1 VIEVHFASE
10 LRAQYGVYS
19 LCCHKLLSF
28 YESLSAACDIDDL
41 ISKFDNEL
49 KSSYCGDKYAL
60 AIETVVNHSLPK
72 LATSYYSNV
81 DVRNNLEAI
90 REAILADKDDW
101 DFCVPLA
108 EFRDIGK
115 GLAQDFYREGG
126 RATNND
132 FASFWDPP
140 LVFSNYLLS
149 EVSQPRP
156 ISTLPGDGIH
166 LPFTR
171 NPPPPFYWHLS
182 YPVLFF
188 HEYVSHIYVPRI
200 DDKRFEDG
208 WLIYAIELFMQT
220 RWAELCENYSLIC
233 AQKNAIWRIWL
244 PQFDRLAKKGYEIA
258 CDVDACLGDNDK
270 FLQITWDLA
279 SYPCDVVGSLSFHDD
294 FLNLIKRFTRRDTRH
309 LLSSAVETSTDAL
322 QLYDNLKRIKP

>member
-1 VIEVHFASE
+1 MIEVRFASE
-10 LRAQYGVYS
+10 TLAQYSVYS

-28 YESLSAACDIDDL
+28 YEGLSEVCDIDDL

-49 KSSYCGDKYAL
+49 KSSYCGDKYGL
-60 AIETVVNHSLPK
+60 AIETFVSRLK
-72 LATSYYSNV
+72 LAHSSYYSNI
-81 DVRNNLEAI
+81 DVRERIEAI
-90 REAILADKDDW
+90 REAILAEKDDW
-101 DFCVPLA
+101 DFRVPLA

-126 RATNND
+126 RAINND
-132 FASFWDPP
+132 FMSFWDPP
-140 LVFSNYLLS
+140 LIFSNYCIS
-149 EVSQPRP
+149 GMKQPRP
-156 ISTLPGDGIH
+156 ITTLPGDGIH

-171 NPPPPFYWHLS
+171 KFPFCWYLS

-188 HEYVSHIYVPRI
+188 HEYVSHVYVPRI

-208 WLIYAIELFMQT
+208 WLMYAIELFMQT

-233 AQKNAIWRIWL
+233 AQRNVIWKIWL
-244 PQFDRLAKKGYEIA
+244 PQFDRPAKRGYETA

-279 SYPCDVVGSLSFHDD
+279 SYPCNVVGSLSFHDD

>member
-1 VIEVHFASE
+1 MIEVRFASE
-10 LRAQYGVYS
+10 TLAQYRVYS

-28 YESLSAACDIDDL
+28 YESLSGVCDIDDL

-49 KSSYCGDKYAL
+49 KSSYCDDKYAL
-60 AIETVVNHSLPK
+60 AIETVANHSLPR
-72 LATSYYSNV
+72 LATTSYYSNV
-81 DVRNNLEAI
+81 DVRERMEAM

-108 EFRDIGK
+108 EFRDMSK

-126 RATNND
+126 RAINND

-140 LVFSNYLLS
+140 LIFSNYCLS
-149 EVSQPRP
+149 EMRQPRP
-156 ISTLPGDGIH
+156 ITTLPGDGIH

-171 NPPPPFYWHLS
+171 NFPFCWYLS

-188 HEYVSHIYVPRI
+188 HEYVSHVYVPRI

-208 WLIYAIELFMQT
+208 WLMYALELFMQT

-233 AQKNAIWRIWL
+233 AQKNAIWKIWL
-244 PQFDRLAKKGYEIA
+244 PQFDRLAKRGYEIA

-294 FLNLIKRFTRRDTRH
+294 FLNLIKRFTQCDRRH
-309 LLSSAVETSTDAL
+309 LLRSAAETSADAL